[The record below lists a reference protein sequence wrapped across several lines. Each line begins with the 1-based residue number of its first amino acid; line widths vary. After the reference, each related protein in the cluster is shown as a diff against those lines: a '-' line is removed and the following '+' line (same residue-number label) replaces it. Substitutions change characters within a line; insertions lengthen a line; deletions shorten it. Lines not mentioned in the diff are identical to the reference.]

1 MGNRA
6 SSSLVA
12 RTIKETS
19 FVYQGK
25 RDFLLISFENDT
37 IFSSR
42 RFEKPC
48 AGKTFGF
55 GGESMTNILLEGYEI
70 NAPWL
75 FDSLKDY
82 IRPFQKV
89 VIIALAFRDTRVKNL
104 DDWNALYEKDHGCY
118 YSGIVGSLADYGI
131 PESQIEF
138 INYFA
143 DTPETANQKIR
154 NADILYFPGGLPDR
168 MMERIREMQIYDSIL
183 HHEGIILGYS
193 AGAVIQLRDYHLSP
207 DKDYPK
213 FAYYSGFPF
222 IDDFYLEVH
231 YEGTPEQN
239 ASIKRILRE
248 KHKPVYATH
257 FMNGAII
264 VDNGTVK
271 SIGKVSIFDC
281 QPCINR

>member
-1 MGNRA
+1 LSTKAKGA
-6 SSSLVA
+6 SCLF
-12 RTIKETS
+12 RLKMIQS
-19 FVYQGK
+19 FQAEDLK
-25 RDFLLISFENDT
+25 
-37 IFSSR
+37 SR
-42 RFEKPC
+42 VPE
-48 AGKTFGF
+48 KTFGF

-82 IRPFQKV
+82 IKPFQKV
-89 VIIALAFRDTRVKNL
+89 AIIALAFRDTRVKNL

-131 PESQIEF
+131 LESQIEF

-168 MMERIREMQIYDSIL
+168 MMQRILKMQIYDSIL

-207 DKDYPK
+207 DKDYPE

>member
-1 MGNRA
+1 
-6 SSSLVA
+6 
-12 RTIKETS
+12 
-19 FVYQGK
+19 
-25 RDFLLISFENDT
+25 
-37 IFSSR
+37 
-42 RFEKPC
+42 
-48 AGKTFGF
+48 
-55 GGESMTNILLEGYEI
+55 MTNILLEGYEI

-193 AGAVIQLRDYHLSP
+193 AGA
-207 DKDYPK
+207 
-213 FAYYSGFPF
+213 
-222 IDDFYLEVH
+222 
-231 YEGTPEQN
+231 
-239 ASIKRILRE
+239 
-248 KHKPVYATH
+248 
-257 FMNGAII
+257 
-264 VDNGTVK
+264 
-271 SIGKVSIFDC
+271 
-281 QPCINR
+281 